1 MVESKVISH
10 GKNANICFFWG
21 EKNPCSVS
29 KLICSSC
36 QIFQKQQQHLHSWR
50 YSDAEDE
57 QNVSIWQKKSSNSVY
72 FHFIFLHPLHFSV
85 FLKWP
90 LLLSFRYTSSLSEI
104 NALQQVITLVVYKL
118 GCLSSEIGRWKLGGL
133 DKSFALCII
142 FILCICM
149 CTYMVPNG
157 CNAIYLCI
165 CR

>member
-10 GKNANICFFWG
+10 GKMRTFAFFG
-21 EKNPCSVS
+21 EKKIRVVCQSSFAHLVKFFKNNSNTCTVGDIRMPKMS
-29 KLICSSC
+29 KTCPFGKKNL
-36 QIFQKQQQHLHSWR
+36 QI
-50 YSDAEDE
+50 
-57 QNVSIWQKKSSNSVY
+57 VY

-142 FILCICM
+142 FILCM
-149 CTYMVPNG
+149 CIHGT
-157 CNAIYLCI
+157 
-165 CR
+165 